1 MNEQNKEKLI
11 AHLEK
16 GTEIFLL
23 LNDDTGIIGVVERN
37 VLCWEETDG
46 NWHEL
51 TVYVGGQHI
60 TINSNNVKEVRKC
73 IPHTEDEHNQ
83 IIGRDAF
90 EIYNVPYGLSDVD
103 FLKTVLDSWDGLEDD
118 AKEEITDVI
127 APSLTSAMLH
137 YQNTMFERSAKDKIY
152 EKEDGTF
159 VIGGGKKKTYATLKE
174 AEDIVCER
182 NQNRIESVAEKCK
195 GSIPMCA
202 YEAMLNWDVRL
213 AMCS

>member
-16 GTEIFLL
+16 GTEIFLV

-103 FLKTVLDSWDGLEDD
+103 FLKTVLDS
-118 AKEEITDVI
+118 
-127 APSLTSAMLH
+127 
-137 YQNTMFERSAKDKIY
+137 
-152 EKEDGTF
+152 
-159 VIGGGKKKTYATLKE
+159 
-174 AEDIVCER
+174 CER

>member
-16 GTEIFLL
+16 GTEIFLV

-127 APSLTSAMLH
+127 APSLTSAM
-137 YQNTMFERSAKDKIY
+137 
-152 EKEDGTF
+152 
-159 VIGGGKKKTYATLKE
+159 
-174 AEDIVCER
+174 
-182 NQNRIESVAEKCK
+182 ES
-195 GSIPMCA
+195 IL
-202 YEAMLNWDVRL
+202 MLIHSVQ
-213 AMCS
+213 

>member
-16 GTEIFLL
+16 GTEIFLV

-60 TINSNNVKEVRKC
+60 TINSNNIKEVRKC
-73 IPHTEDEHNQ
+73 ILHTEDEHNQ

-90 EIYNVPYGLSDVD
+90 EIYNVPYGLADVD
-103 FLKTVLDSWDGLEDD
+103 FIKTVLDSWDGLEDD

-127 APSLTSAMLH
+127 APSLTSAMLKDIFGA
-137 YQNTMFERSAKDKIY
+137 YLEFLRLLLLPLQRSQI
-152 EKEDGTF
+152 
-159 VIGGGKKKTYATLKE
+159 L
-174 AEDIVCER
+174 R
-182 NQNRIESVAEKCK
+182 NQQFLQIKVEMEYLELVMWLLLMENITMTLGEKDLPEVYILV
-195 GSIPMCA
+195 SRTV
-202 YEAMLNWDVRL
+202 L
-213 AMCS
+213 

>member
-16 GTEIFLL
+16 GTEIFLV

-37 VLCWEETDG
+37 VLCWEETDE

-103 FLKTVLDSWDGLEDD
+103 FLKTVLDSSDLSAADS
-118 AKEEITDVI
+118 TQY
-127 APSLTSAMLH
+127 LTSAMNG
-137 YQNTMFERSAKDKIY
+137 YKVA
-152 EKEDGTF
+152 
-159 VIGGGKKKTYATLKE
+159 
-174 AEDIVCER
+174 AEDVMSIVDKVSQVDLYSATSTNNKCTIFFFINLIFRTTLEH
-182 NQNRIESVAEKCK
+182 RIL
-195 GSIPMCA
+195 IMQ
-202 YEAMLNWDVRL
+202 
-213 AMCS
+213 

>member
-16 GTEIFLL
+16 GTEIFLV

-37 VLCWEETDG
+37 VLCWEETDE

-83 IIGRDAF
+83 IQ
-90 EIYNVPYGLSDVD
+90 NW
-103 FLKTVLDSWDGLEDD
+103 LKTVPEQQ
-118 AKEEITDVI
+118 K
-127 APSLTSAMLH
+127 
-137 YQNTMFERSAKDKIY
+137 
-152 EKEDGTF
+152 
-159 VIGGGKKKTYATLKE
+159 
-174 AEDIVCER
+174 R
-182 NQNRIESVAEKCK
+182 NLMIIIFLR
-195 GSIPMCA
+195 
-202 YEAMLNWDVRL
+202 
-213 AMCS
+213 